1 MRDSGKGA
9 TRRSAP
15 AGGDW
20 GRPTAGPSRG
30 PGSRAGSRLAAN
42 GRILLLAAACLAM
55 AAPFLWMA
63 ATSLMSQL
71 EVFASGRLLPG
82 PPRWSNYPDALTAQP
97 FARYFL
103 NSLVFAAAV
112 VAGQVATATTAGYA
126 FARLDFPGRDRVFML
141 FLATMMVPAVIVL
154 IPRFLMIDALGW
166 IDSYQG
172 LISTELVSV
181 WGIFLMRQ
189 YFRTLP
195 RELEDAARVDGAG
208 PWRIFWS
215 VGLPLAKPAVA
226 TLALFAFIDAWKNF
240 LWPLLVT
247 RSMEMRVVEVGIAA
261 FHSTYEINWPYQMA
275 AGVVAVLPIALLFL
289 FTQRY
294 FVRGIQLEG
303 IR

>member
-1 MRDSGKGA
+1 
-9 TRRSAP
+9 
-15 AGGDW
+15 
-20 GRPTAGPSRG
+20 
-30 PGSRAGSRLAAN
+30 
-42 GRILLLAAACLAM
+42 
-55 AAPFLWMA
+55 
-63 ATSLMSQL
+63 
-71 EVFASGRLLPG
+71 
-82 PPRWSNYPDALTAQP
+82 
-97 FARYFL
+97 
-103 NSLVFAAAV
+103 
-112 VAGQVATATTAGYA
+112 
-126 FARLDFPGRDRVFML
+126 
-141 FLATMMVPAVIVL
+141 
-154 IPRFLMIDALGW
+154 IDALGW

-172 LISTELVSV
+172 LVSTELVSV

-189 YFRTLP
+189 YFRTVP

-208 PWRIFWS
+208 PLRIFWS
-215 VGLPLAKPAVA
+215 VALPLAKPAVA

>member
-1 MRDSGKGA
+1 MPDYPAHPSG
-9 TRRSAP
+9 
-15 AGGDW
+15 
-20 GRPTAGPSRG
+20 
-30 PGSRAGSRLAAN
+30 N
-42 GRILLLAAACLAM
+42 GLRTVRVVALSLLVLIM

-63 ATSLMSQL
+63 VTSLMGQL
-71 EVFASGRLLPG
+71 EVFVPGRVLPER
-82 PPRWSNYPDALTAQP
+82 PRWSNYPEALTAQP
-97 FARYFL
+97 FARYFV
-103 NSLVFAAAV
+103 NSLVFATAV
-112 VAGQVATATTAGYA
+112 TAGQVVTATTAGYA
-126 FARLDFPGRDRVFML
+126 FARLSFPARDRIFML
-141 FLATMMVPAVIVL
+141 FLATMMVPSVVVL
-154 IPRFLMIDALGW
+154 IPRFLMVDALGW
-166 IDSYQG
+166 IDDYRG
-172 LISTELVSV
+172 LIATELVSV

-195 RELEDAARVDGAG
+195 CELEDAARVDGAG
-208 PWRIFWS
+208 PVRIF
-215 VGLPLAKPAVA
+215 VGVALPLARPAIA

-289 FTQRY
+289 FTQRH

>member
-1 MRDSGKGA
+1 MSEP
-9 TRRSAP
+9 RRP
-15 AGGDW
+15 V
-20 GRPTAGPSRG
+20 
-30 PGSRAGSRLAAN
+30 RLFPVARN
-42 GRILLLAAACLAM
+42 TLLLLACLAM
-55 AAPFLWMA
+55 AAPFLWMM
-63 ATSLMSQL
+63 ATSLMGQL
-71 EVFASGRLLPG
+71 EVFSSGRVLPAE
-82 PPRWSNYPDALTAQP
+82 PLWSNYPEALTAQP

-103 NSLVFAAAV
+103 NSLVFAVVV
-112 VAGQVATATTAGYA
+112 VAGQVATATAAGYA
-126 FARLDFPGRDRVFML
+126 FARIDFPGRDRVFML
-141 FLATMMVPAVIVL
+141 FLSTMMVPVVIVL
-154 IPRFLMIDALGW
+154 IPRFLFIDALGW

-208 PWRIFWS
+208 AFRIFRS
-215 VGLPLAKPAVA
+215 VALPLAKPAVA
-226 TLALFAFIDAWKNF
+226 TLALFAFIDAWKNL

>member
-1 MRDSGKGA
+1 MPS
-9 TRRSAP
+9 RRTPLA
-15 AGGDW
+15 
-20 GRPTAGPSRG
+20 RTLAGPG
-30 PGSRAGSRLAAN
+30 RA
-42 GRILLLAAACLAM
+42 LLLALACAIM
-55 AAPFLWMA
+55 AAPFVWMA
-63 ATSLMSQL
+63 TTSLMGQL
-71 EVFASGRLLPG
+71 EVFSPGRIFPTAPL
-82 PPRWSNYPDALTAQP
+82 WSNYPEALTAQP

-103 NSLVFAAAV
+103 NSLVFSVAV
-112 VAGQVATATTAGYA
+112 VAGQVGTATAAGYA
-126 FARLDFPGRDRVFML
+126 FARIDFPGRDRIFML
-141 FLATMMVPAVIVL
+141 FLATMMVPVVIVL

-189 YFRTLP
+189 YFRTVP

-208 PWRIFWS
+208 PFRVFWS
-215 VGLPLAKPAVA
+215 VALPLAKPAVA
-226 TLALFAFIDAWKNF
+226 TLALFAFIDAWKNL

>member
-1 MRDSGKGA
+1 M
-9 TRRSAP
+9 
-15 AGGDW
+15 
-20 GRPTAGPSRG
+20 PSRRTPLARTLAG
-30 PGSRAGSRLAAN
+30 LGRA
-42 GRILLLAAACLAM
+42 LLLTLACAIM
-55 AAPFLWMA
+55 AGPFLWMA
-63 ATSLMSQL
+63 ATSLMGQL
-71 EVFASGRLLPG
+71 EVFSTGRILPTT
-82 PPRWSNYPDALTAQP
+82 PLWSNYPEALTAQP

-103 NSLVFAAAV
+103 NSLVFSVAV
-112 VAGQVATATTAGYA
+112 VAGQVGTATAAGYA
-126 FARLDFPGRDRVFML
+126 FARIDFPGRDRIFML
-141 FLATMMVPAVIVL
+141 FLATMMVPVVIVL

-189 YFRTLP
+189 YFRTVP

-208 PWRIFWS
+208 PFRTFWS
-215 VGLPLAKPAVA
+215 VALPLAKPAVA
-226 TLALFAFIDAWKNF
+226 TLALFAFIDAWKNL

>member
-1 MRDSGKGA
+1 MPS
-9 TRRSAP
+9 RRTPLA
-15 AGGDW
+15 
-20 GRPTAGPSRG
+20 RTLAGPG
-30 PGSRAGSRLAAN
+30 RA
-42 GRILLLAAACLAM
+42 LLLAFACAIM

-63 ATSLMSQL
+63 ATSLMGQL
-71 EVFASGRLLPG
+71 EVFSPG
-82 PPRWSNYPDALTAQP
+82 SIFPAAPLWSNYPEALTAQP

-103 NSLVFAAAV
+103 NSLAFSVAV
-112 VAGQVATATTAGYA
+112 VAGQVGTATAAGYA
-126 FARLDFPGRDRVFML
+126 FARIDFPGRDRIFML
-141 FLATMMVPAVIVL
+141 FLATMMVPVVIVL

-189 YFRTLP
+189 YFRTVP

-208 PWRIFWS
+208 PFRTFWS
-215 VGLPLAKPAVA
+215 VALPLAKPAVA
-226 TLALFAFIDAWKNF
+226 TLALFAFIDAWKNL

-275 AGVVAVLPIALLFL
+275 AGIVAVLPIALLFL

>member
-1 MRDSGKGA
+1 MPDARTA
-9 TRRSAP
+9 ARR
-15 AGGDW
+15 GGL
-20 GRPTAGPSRG
+20 
-30 PGSRAGSRLAAN
+30 SRA
-42 GRILLLAAACLAM
+42 LLLAFPCLVM
-55 AAPFLWMA
+55 AAPFLWMV
-63 ATSLMSQL
+63 ATSLMGQL
-71 EVFASGRLLPG
+71 EVFSSGRLFPESPL
-82 PPRWSNYPDALTAQP
+82 WSNYPEALTAQP
-97 FARYFL
+97 FGRYFL

-112 VAGQVATATTAGYA
+112 AAGQVGTATTAGYA
-126 FARLDFPGRDRVFML
+126 FARCDFPGRDTLFIL

-172 LISTELVSV
+172 LVSTELVSV
-181 WGIFLMRQ
+181 WGIFLMRGH
-189 YFRTLP
+189 FRTLP

-208 PWRIFWS
+208 HWRIFRS
-215 VGLPLAKPAVA
+215 VALPLAKPAVA
-226 TLALFAFIDAWKNF
+226 TLTLFAFIDAWKNF

-275 AGVVAVLPIALLFL
+275 ACVVAALPITLLFL

>member
-1 MRDSGKGA
+1 MKG
-9 TRRSAP
+9 
-15 AGGDW
+15 
-20 GRPTAGPSRG
+20 TARA
-30 PGSRAGSRLAAN
+30 SRAAGASILATPA
-42 GRILLLAAACLAM
+42 RTLLLALACAAM
-55 AAPFLWMA
+55 SGPFLWMA
-63 ATSLMSQL
+63 ATSLMGQL
-71 EVFASGRLLPG
+71 EVFSAGRVLPASPL
-82 PPRWSNYPDALTAQP
+82 WSNYPEALTAQP

-103 NSLVFAAAV
+103 NSLVFAVAV
-112 VAGQVATATTAGYA
+112 VAGQVATATAAGYA

-141 FLATMMVPAVIVL
+141 FLATMMVPVVIVL

-189 YFRTLP
+189 YFRTVP

-208 PWRIFWS
+208 HWRIFWS
-215 VGLPLAKPAVA
+215 VALPLAKPAVA
-226 TLALFAFIDAWKNF
+226 TLGLFAFVDAWKNL

>member
-1 MRDSGKGA
+1 MSDRTAETPG
-9 TRRSAP
+9 
-15 AGGDW
+15 
-20 GRPTAGPSRG
+20 GRPTAGVSRR
-30 PGSRAGSRLAAN
+30 PGSRAAGRLAAN
-42 GRILLLAAACLAM
+42 GRILLLAAACLVM

-71 EVFASGRLLPG
+71 EVFSSGRLLPRT
-82 PPRWSNYPDALTAQP
+82 PLWSNYPDALTAQP

-112 VAGQVATATTAGYA
+112 VAGQVVTATTAGYA
-126 FARLDFPGRDRVFML
+126 FARFDFPGRDRVFML

-195 RELEDAARVDGAG
+195 HELEDAARVDGAG
-208 PWRIFWS
+208 PLRIFWS
-215 VGLPLAKPAVA
+215 VALPLAKPAVA

-275 AGVVAVLPIALLFL
+275 AGIVAVLPIALLFL

>member
-1 MRDSGKGA
+1 MPRHARAESRAAGRN
-9 TRRSAP
+9 TRAAP
-15 AGGDW
+15 AS
-20 GRPTAGPSRG
+20 GRPALRTT
-30 PGSRAGSRLAAN
+30 
-42 GRILLLAAACLAM
+42 LLLLTCLAM

-63 ATSLMSQL
+63 VTSLMGQL
-71 EVFASGRLLPG
+71 EVFAGGGILPAT
-82 PPRWSNYPDALTAQP
+82 PLWSNYPEALTAQP
-97 FARYFL
+97 FGRYFL
-103 NSLVFAAAV
+103 NSLVFSVAV
-112 VAGQVATATTAGYA
+112 VAGQIVTATTAGYA
-126 FARLDFPGRDRVFML
+126 FARIEFPGRQKVFML
-141 FLATMMVPAVIVL
+141 FLATMMVPVVIVL
-154 IPRFLMIDALGW
+154 IPRFLLIDALGW

-208 PWRIFWS
+208 PLRVFLS
-215 VGLPLAKPAVA
+215 VALPLAKPAVA
-226 TLALFAFIDAWKNF
+226 TLALFAFIDAWKNL
-240 LWPLLVT
+240 LWPLLAT

-261 FHSTYEINWPYQMA
+261 FHSTYEINWPHQMA
-275 AGVVAVLPIALLFL
+275 AGVVAVLPIAVLFL

>member
-1 MRDSGKGA
+1 M
-9 TRRSAP
+9 RSAL
-15 AGGDW
+15 
-20 GRPTAGPSRG
+20 RT
-30 PGSRAGSRLAAN
+30 LV
-42 GRILLLAAACLAM
+42 LLLVCLAM

-63 ATSLMSQL
+63 ATSLMGQL
-71 EVFASGRLLPG
+71 EVFASGRLLPET
-82 PPRWSNYPDALTAQP
+82 PLWSNYPGALTAQP

-103 NSLVFAAAV
+103 NSLLFATAV
-112 VAGQVATATTAGYA
+112 AAGQVATSTTAGYA
-126 FARLDFPGRDRVFML
+126 FARLDFAGREGL
-141 FLATMMVPAVIVL
+141 FLLFLSTMMVPAVIVL

-172 LISTELVSV
+172 LVSTELVTV

-189 YFRTLP
+189 HFRTVP

-208 PWRIFWS
+208 PLRIFLS
-215 VGLPLAKPAVA
+215 VALPLAKPAVA

-261 FHSTYEINWPYQMA
+261 FHSTYEINRPYQMA
-275 AGVVAVLPIALLFL
+275 AGVVAVLPVALLFL

-294 FVRGIQLEG
+294 FVRGIRLEG

>member
-1 MRDSGKGA
+1 MSDRTAETPG
-9 TRRSAP
+9 
-15 AGGDW
+15 
-20 GRPTAGPSRG
+20 GRPTAGASRR
-30 PGSRAGSRLAAN
+30 PGWRAAGRLAAN
-42 GRILLLAAACLAM
+42 GRILLLAAACLVM

-71 EVFASGRLLPG
+71 EVFSSGRLLPQT
-82 PPRWSNYPDALTAQP
+82 PLWSNYPDALTAQP

-112 VAGQVATATTAGYA
+112 VAGQVVTATTAGYA
-126 FARLDFPGRDRVFML
+126 FARFHFPGRDRVFML
-141 FLATMMVPAVIVL
+141 FLATMMVPSVIVL

-195 RELEDAARVDGAG
+195 HELEDAARVDGAG
-208 PWRIFWS
+208 PLRIFWS
-215 VGLPLAKPAVA
+215 VALPLAKPAVA

-275 AGVVAVLPIALLFL
+275 AGIVAVLPIALLFL

>member
-1 MRDSGKGA
+1 MRNRGA
-9 TRRSAP
+9 SVARARA
-15 AGGDW
+15 A
-20 GRPTAGPSRG
+20 TA
-30 PGSRAGSRLAAN
+30 RAA
-42 GRILLLAAACLAM
+42 LLALACAVM

-63 ATSLMSQL
+63 ATSLMGQL
-71 EVFASGRLLPG
+71 EVFASARILPET
-82 PPRWSNYPDALTAQP
+82 PLWSNYPEALTAQP

-103 NSLVFAAAV
+103 NSLVFSVAV
-112 VAGQVATATTAGYA
+112 VAGQVGTATAAGYA
-126 FARLDFPGRDRVFML
+126 FARIDFPGRERLFML

-189 YFRTLP
+189 YFRTVP

-215 VGLPLAKPAVA
+215 VALPLAKPAVA
-226 TLALFAFIDAWKNF
+226 TLALFAFIDAWKNL

>member
-1 MRDSGKGA
+1 M
-9 TRRSAP
+9 
-15 AGGDW
+15 
-20 GRPTAGPSRG
+20 
-30 PGSRAGSRLAAN
+30 
-42 GRILLLAAACLAM
+42 
-55 AAPFLWMA
+55 
-63 ATSLMSQL
+63 
-71 EVFASGRLLPG
+71 
-82 PPRWSNYPDALTAQP
+82 
-97 FARYFL
+97 
-103 NSLVFAAAV
+103 AV
-112 VAGQVATATTAGYA
+112 VAGQIVTATTAGYA
-126 FARLDFPGRDRVFML
+126 FARIDFPGRQKLFML
-141 FLATMMVPAVIVL
+141 FLATMMVPVVIVL
-154 IPRFLMIDALGW
+154 IPRFLLIDALGW
-166 IDSYQG
+166 IDTYQG

-208 PWRIFWS
+208 PFRVFLG
-215 VGLPLAKPAVA
+215 VALPLAKPAVA
-226 TLALFAFIDAWKNF
+226 TLALFAFIDAWKNL
-240 LWPLLVT
+240 LWPLLAT

>member
-1 MRDSGKGA
+1 M
-9 TRRSAP
+9 
-15 AGGDW
+15 
-20 GRPTAGPSRG
+20 SRG
-30 PGSRAGSRLAAN
+30 RSFAPVLAAAA
-42 GRILLLAAACLAM
+42 RTALLLLACLVM

-63 ATSLMSQL
+63 ATSLMGQL
-71 EVFASGRLLPG
+71 EVFSSGRLLPET
-82 PPRWSNYPDALTAQP
+82 PLWSNYPEALTAQP

-112 VAGQVATATTAGYA
+112 VAGQVATSTTAGYA
-126 FARLDFPGRDRVFML
+126 FARLDFPGRDGVFLL
-141 FLATMMVPAVIVL
+141 FLSTMMVPVVIVL

-172 LISTELVSV
+172 LVSTELVTV

-189 YFRTLP
+189 YFRTVP
-195 RELEDAARVDGAG
+195 GELEDAARVDGAG
-208 PWRIFWS
+208 PFRIFWS
-215 VGLPLAKPAVA
+215 VTLPLAKPAVA

-294 FVRGIQLEG
+294 FVQGIQMEG

>member
-1 MRDSGKGA
+1 MRNPSGSRP
-9 TRRSAP
+9 RRSAARRVP
-15 AGGDW
+15 AL
-20 GRPTAGPSRG
+20 
-30 PGSRAGSRLAAN
+30 RA
-42 GRILLLAAACLAM
+42 ILLLLTCLAM

-63 ATSLMSQL
+63 VTSLMGQL
-71 EVFASGRLLPG
+71 EVFAGGGILPAT
-82 PPRWSNYPDALTAQP
+82 PLWSNYPEALTAQP
-97 FARYFL
+97 FGRYFL
-103 NSLVFAAAV
+103 NSLVFSVAV
-112 VAGQVATATTAGYA
+112 VAGQIVTATTAGYA
-126 FARLDFPGRDRVFML
+126 FARIEFPGRQKVFML
-141 FLATMMVPAVIVL
+141 FLATMMVPVVIVL
-154 IPRFLMIDALGW
+154 IPRFLLIDALGW

-208 PWRIFWS
+208 PLRVFLS
-215 VGLPLAKPAVA
+215 VALPLAKPAVA
-226 TLALFAFIDAWKNF
+226 TLALFAFIDAWKNL
-240 LWPLLVT
+240 LWPLLAT

-275 AGVVAVLPIALLFL
+275 AGVVAVLPIAVLFL

>member
-1 MRDSGKGA
+1 
-9 TRRSAP
+9 
-15 AGGDW
+15 
-20 GRPTAGPSRG
+20 
-30 PGSRAGSRLAAN
+30 
-42 GRILLLAAACLAM
+42 
-55 AAPFLWMA
+55 
-63 ATSLMSQL
+63 
-71 EVFASGRLLPG
+71 
-82 PPRWSNYPDALTAQP
+82 
-97 FARYFL
+97 
-103 NSLVFAAAV
+103 
-112 VAGQVATATTAGYA
+112 
-126 FARLDFPGRDRVFML
+126 ML
-141 FLATMMVPAVIVL
+141 FLATMMVPVVIVL
-154 IPRFLMIDALGW
+154 IPRFLLIDALGW

-208 PWRIFWS
+208 PLRIFVS
-215 VGLPLAKPAVA
+215 VALPLAKPAVA
-226 TLALFAFIDAWKNF
+226 TLALFAFIDAWKNL
-240 LWPLLVT
+240 LWPLLAT

-275 AGVVAVLPIALLFL
+275 AGVVAVLPIAVLFL

>member
-1 MRDSGKGA
+1 MRSG
-9 TRRSAP
+9 RV
-15 AGGDW
+15 
-20 GRPTAGPSRG
+20 GRGRAKRTVRAKRVARASTLAGPA
-30 PGSRAGSRLAAN
+30 RATLLVLACA
-42 GRILLLAAACLAM
+42 AM

-63 ATSLMSQL
+63 ATSLMGQL
-71 EVFASGRLLPG
+71 EVFSSGLLLPTT
-82 PPRWSNYPDALTAQP
+82 PLWSNYPEALTAQP

-103 NSLVFAAAV
+103 NSLVFSVAV
-112 VAGQVATATTAGYA
+112 VAGQVATATAAGYA
-126 FARLDFPGRDRVFML
+126 FARIDFPGRDRIFML
-141 FLATMMVPAVIVL
+141 FLATMMIPVVIVL

-189 YFRTLP
+189 YFRTVP

-208 PWRIFWS
+208 PFRVFWS
-215 VGLPLAKPAVA
+215 VALPLAKPAVA
-226 TLALFAFIDAWKNF
+226 TLALFAFIDAWKNL

>member
-1 MRDSGKGA
+1 MRDSGKGV
-9 TRRSAP
+9 RKRPAP
-15 AGGDW
+15 AVGKGA
-20 GRPTAGPSRG
+20 RT
-30 PGSRAGSRLAAN
+30 
-42 GRILLLAAACLAM
+42 LLLIAACLVM

-63 ATSLMSQL
+63 ITSLMGQL
-71 EVFASGRLLPG
+71 DVFSGDRLLPEK
-82 PPRWSNYPDALTAQP
+82 PLWSNYPDALTAQP

-112 VAGQVATATTAGYA
+112 VIGQVATATTAGYA
-126 FARLDFPGRDRVFML
+126 FARFDFPGRDRVFML

-195 RELEDAARVDGAG
+195 PELEDAARVDGAG
-208 PWRIFWS
+208 PLRIFWS
-215 VGLPLAKPAVA
+215 VALPLAKPAVA

-275 AGVVAVLPIALLFL
+275 AGIVAVLPIALLFL

>member
-1 MRDSGKGA
+1 MPMSDR
-9 TRRSAP
+9 
-15 AGGDW
+15 
-20 GRPTAGPSRG
+20 TAGTRGGGPPMEASRR
-30 PGSRAGSRLAAN
+30 PGSRTAGRLAATT
-42 GRILLLAAACLAM
+42 RTLLLIAACLVM

-63 ATSLMSQL
+63 VTSLMGQL
-71 EVFASGRLLPG
+71 DVFSGDRLLPEK
-82 PPRWSNYPDALTAQP
+82 PLWSNYPDALTAQP

-112 VAGQVATATTAGYA
+112 VIGQVATATTAGYA
-126 FARLDFPGRDRVFML
+126 FARFDFPGRDRVFLL

-195 RELEDAARVDGAG
+195 HELEDAARVDGAS
-208 PWRIFWS
+208 PLRIFWS
-215 VGLPLAKPAVA
+215 VALPLAKPAVA

-275 AGVVAVLPIALLFL
+275 AGIVAVLPIALLFL

>member
-1 MRDSGKGA
+1 MHNGTRAARAVPALRTIAALRA
-9 TRRSAP
+9 T
-15 AGGDW
+15 
-20 GRPTAGPSRG
+20 
-30 PGSRAGSRLAAN
+30 
-42 GRILLLAAACLAM
+42 LLVGVCLVM

-63 ATSLMSQL
+63 ATSLMGQL
-71 EVFASGRLLPG
+71 EVFSSRGFLPAA
-82 PPRWSNYPDALTAQP
+82 PLWSNYPEALSAQP
-97 FARYFL
+97 FGRYFL
-103 NSLVFAAAV
+103 NSLVFSVAV
-112 VAGQVATATTAGYA
+112 VAGQIVTATTAGYA
-126 FARLDFPGRDRVFML
+126 FARIDFPGRQKVFML
-141 FLATMMVPAVIVL
+141 FLATMMVPVVIVL
-154 IPRFLMIDALGW
+154 IPRFLLIDALGW
-166 IDSYQG
+166 IDTYHG

-208 PWRIFWS
+208 PFRVFIS
-215 VGLPLAKPAVA
+215 VALPLAKPAVA
-226 TLALFAFIDAWKNF
+226 TLALFAFVDAWKNL
-240 LWPLLVT
+240 LWPLLAT

-294 FVRGIQLEG
+294 FVRGVQLEG

>member
-1 MRDSGKGA
+1 MRNG
-9 TRRSAP
+9 TRAVRTLP
-15 AGGDW
+15 AL
-20 GRPTAGPSRG
+20 
-30 PGSRAGSRLAAN
+30 RAAVLTGT
-42 GRILLLAAACLAM
+42 CLVM

-63 ATSLMSQL
+63 ATSLMGQL
-71 EVFASGRLLPG
+71 EVFSSRGVLPAA
-82 PPRWSNYPDALTAQP
+82 PHWSNYPEALTAQP
-97 FARYFL
+97 FGRYFL
-103 NSLVFAAAV
+103 NSLIFAVAV
-112 VAGQVATATTAGYA
+112 VAGQIVTATTAGYA
-126 FARLDFPGRDRVFML
+126 FARIDFPGRQKVFML
-141 FLATMMVPAVIVL
+141 FLATMMVPVVIVL
-154 IPRFLMIDALGW
+154 IPRFLLIDALGW
-166 IDSYQG
+166 IDTYQG

-208 PWRIFWS
+208 PFRVFLS
-215 VGLPLAKPAVA
+215 VALPLAKPAVA
-226 TLALFAFIDAWKNF
+226 TLALFAFIDAWKNL
-240 LWPLLVT
+240 LWPMLAT

-303 IR
+303 IRR

>member
-1 MRDSGKGA
+1 VR
-9 TRRSAP
+9 
-15 AGGDW
+15 
-20 GRPTAGPSRG
+20 
-30 PGSRAGSRLAAN
+30 N
-42 GRILLLAAACLAM
+42 GRRAVRTLPALRAAVLPGTCLVM

-63 ATSLMSQL
+63 ATSLMGQL
-71 EVFASGRLLPG
+71 EVFSSRGVLPAA
-82 PPRWSNYPDALTAQP
+82 PLWSNSPEALTAQP
-97 FARYFL
+97 FGRYFL
-103 NSLVFAAAV
+103 NSLIFAVAV
-112 VAGQVATATTAGYA
+112 VAGQIVTATTAGYA
-126 FARLDFPGRDRVFML
+126 FARIDFPGRQKVFML
-141 FLATMMVPAVIVL
+141 FLATMMVPVVIVL
-154 IPRFLMIDALGW
+154 IPRFLLIDALGW
-166 IDSYQG
+166 IDTYQG

-208 PWRIFWS
+208 PFRVFLS
-215 VGLPLAKPAVA
+215 VALPLAKPAVA
-226 TLALFAFIDAWKNF
+226 TLALFAFIDAWKNL
-240 LWPLLVT
+240 LWPMLAT

-303 IR
+303 IRR